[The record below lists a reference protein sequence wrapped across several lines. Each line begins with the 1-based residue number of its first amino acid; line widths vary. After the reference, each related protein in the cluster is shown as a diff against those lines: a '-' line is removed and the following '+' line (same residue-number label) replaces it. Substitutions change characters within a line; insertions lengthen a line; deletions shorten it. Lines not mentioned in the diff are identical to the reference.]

1 MARLNPGKVTADMVD
16 AESFPRLSSKYSVS
30 SVPLTV
36 VNGTQKEVGA
46 VPETRLLNAIKK
58 ALA

>member
-1 MARLNPGKVTADMVD
+1 MARVNPDKITADMVD
-16 AESFPRLSSKYSVS
+16 AENFMRLSSRYSVS

-36 VNGTQKEVGA
+36 VNGRTKEVGA